1 MADKYEGEFDP
12 NSPESYKQ
20 GLYEFMDERLREE
33 LGRVG
38 EVMLG
43 RLHEEARRSLIGK
56 KVCVV
61 YLTVHTDAMV
71 FSPPPSLYTHTHT
84 HTHTHANRDIQ
95 GATSVTK

>member
-1 MADKYEGEFDP
+1 MAVDKKIETATRDLISQLSTMADKYEGEFDP

-56 KVCVV
+56 KVCRG
-61 YLTVHTDAMV
+61 LLDCAH
-71 FSPPPSLYTHTHT
+71 
-84 HTHTHANRDIQ
+84 
-95 GATSVTK
+95 